1 MTNIAHIVMQKKG
14 GAGKTT
20 VSVQLAVALQK
31 AKILEGRKL
40 KLFDT
45 DPSNKSFHDFKSLP
59 VSHVDILDEN
69 EDIDKAKF
77 DELFNDF
84 LEGSHDMLIDT
95 GSSNFHQLYS
105 FMKLSK
111 IVEVAKYYN
120 KNIIF
125 HVPINFD
132 GSYIDTCESL
142 ASIASTFKEAGVVV
156 WANANNTKM
165 SQIKD
170 ISKTQYF
177 NENKNILGVVTIAYM
192 DTNLEGA
199 DFRRM
204 MSNHQTYDDVTPQNG
219 WKVLNKIRLDEV
231 FKGIASQVELLL
243 PIIYG
248 LPDITDGAGANSQE
262 DIEGQTATAE
272 VETQTAHTTTT
283 HVAVA
288 NPTNPLG

>member
-1 MTNIAHIVMQKKG
+1 MTNIAHIIMQKKG

-20 VSVQLAVALQK
+20 VAVQLAMALRK
-31 AKILEGRKL
+31 AKLLEGREL

-45 DPSNKSFHDFKSLP
+45 DPSNKSFLNFKSLP

-69 EDIDKAKF
+69 EDIDKSKF
-77 DELFNDF
+77 DGIFNDF
-84 LEGSHDMLIDT
+84 LEGNHDILIDT

-120 KNIIF
+120 KNIVF

-142 ASIASTFKEAGVVV
+142 ASIASTFKQAGVMV
-156 WANANNTKM
+156 WANANTTKM
-165 SQIKD
+165 SQVKD

-177 NENKNILGVVTIAYM
+177 DENKNILGVITIAYM
-192 DTNLEGA
+192 DPNLEGA

-204 MSNHQTYDDVTPQNG
+204 MSNHQTYDDITPQNG

-231 FKGIASQVELLL
+231 FKDIASQIELRL

-262 DIEGQTATAE
+262 DIEGHAE

-283 HVAVA
+283 HVA

>member
-1 MTNIAHIVMQKKG
+1 MTNIAHIIMQKKG

-20 VSVQLAVALQK
+20 VAVQLAMALQK
-31 AKILEGRKL
+31 AKLLEGREL

-45 DPSNKSFHDFKSLP
+45 DPSNKSFLNFKSLP

-69 EDIDKAKF
+69 EDIDKSKF
-77 DELFNDF
+77 DGIFNDF
-84 LEGSHDMLIDT
+84 LEGNHDILIDT

-120 KNIIF
+120 KNIVF

-142 ASIASTFKEAGVVV
+142 ASIASTFKQAGVMV
-156 WANANNTKM
+156 WANANTTKM
-165 SQIKD
+165 SQVKD

-177 NENKNILGVVTIAYM
+177 DENKNILGVITIAYM
-192 DTNLEGA
+192 DPNLEGA

-204 MSNHQTYDDVTPQNG
+204 MSNHQTYDDITPQNG

-231 FKGIASQVELLL
+231 FKDIASQIELRL

-272 VETQTAHTTTT
+272 VETQTAQAHTTTT
-283 HVAVA
+283 HVATPA
-288 NPTNPLG
+288 NPLG